1 MKRSEMIKKVAE
13 MFEEHS
19 NNQQYKGYSHKGLA
33 ETFLDIVEDLGMLPP
48 TTNYY
53 NTVLTPPTVTPTGE
67 LDYSF
72 HRGWEKE

>member
-1 MKRSEMIKKVAE
+1 MLKKI
-13 MFEEHS
+13 EEAIERTT
-19 NNQQYKGYSHKGLA
+19 GGDP
-33 ETFLDIVEDLGMLPP
+33 ETEQKLYPSTNYMAWAVLKCVEDLGMLPP

-72 HRGWEKE
+72 HRGWEEE